1 MDIRVMTIQDYDAV
15 YALWMRSKN
24 MGFNNLDDS
33 REGVDRLLRRNPN
46 TSFVAMDGEKLTGV
60 ILSGQDGRRGYI
72 YHMCV
77 AEAYRRQGIGSKLV
91 ERCLAALKAEGINK
105 VALLVFNR
113 NEAGNAFWEAQGF
126 TARTDVA
133 YRNKELTKLIRID
146 T

>member
-33 REGVDRLLRRNPN
+33 REGVERLLRRNPN
-46 TSFVAMDGEKLTGV
+46 TSFVAMDGETLTGV

-77 AEAYRRQGIGSKLV
+77 AEAYQRQGLGSELV
-91 ERCLAALKAEGINK
+91 SRCLAALKAEGINK

-126 TARTDVA
+126 AVRTDVA

>member
-1 MDIRVMTIQDYDAV
+1 MNIRVFTIEDYGAV
-15 YALWMRSKN
+15 YALWMRCRN

-33 REGVDRLLRRNPN
+33 REGVERLLRRNPT
-46 TSFVAMDGEKLTGV
+46 TSFVAMDGDALAGV

-77 AEAYRRQGIGSKLV
+77 AEAYRRQGLGSELV
-91 ERCLAALKAEGINK
+91 SRCLAALKAEGINK
-105 VALLVFNR
+105 AALLVFNR
-113 NEAGNAFWEAQGF
+113 NEAGNAFWETQGF
-126 TARTDVA
+126 AVRTDVA